1 MNSGTLKMTGLAGLA
16 WGILVLVAYLA
27 VFVFVGRAVSGGG
40 TGGAIIVTILALV
53 AAVAF
58 VVMMFLLSQQIAS
71 SIGKI
76 ACYAAIV
83 LQIIVVLFQFIQMTS
98 GGLALV
104 ILILLGIAI
113 VLVGVFSVMMGGS
126 GAWKAFAILLIV
138 AGALKIII
146 VGEVI
151 YPFVA
156 CAAGI
161 CLFIAMNKRAAA

>member
-1 MNSGTLKMTGLAGLA
+1 MNSGTLKMTGLAGLV
-16 WGILVLVAYLA
+16 WGVLVLVAYLA
-27 VFVFVGRAVSGGG
+27 IFVFVGRAVSGG
-40 TGGAIIVTILALV
+40 TGGTIIVQILALV
-53 AAVAF
+53 AALAF
-58 VVMMFLLSQQIAS
+58 IVMMFLLSQQIAS

-83 LQIIVVLFQFIQMTS
+83 LQIVVVLFQFIQMQS
-98 GGLALV
+98 AGLALV
-104 ILILLGIAI
+104 ILILLGISI

-126 GAWKAFAILLIV
+126 GPWKAFAILLIV

-156 CAAGI
+156 CAAGVM
-161 CLFIAMNKRAAA
+161 LFIAMNKRAAA

>member
-1 MNSGTLKMTGLAGLA
+1 MNSGTAKMTGLAGLA

-27 VFVFVGRAVSGGG
+27 IFVFVGRAVAGSG
-40 TGGAIIVTILALV
+40 TGGAAIVQIIALL

-58 VVMMFLLSQQIAS
+58 ILMMFLLSQQITN

-83 LQIIVVLFQFIQMTS
+83 LQIVVVLFQFIQMQS
-98 GGLALV
+98 AGLALV
-104 ILILLGIAI
+104 ILILLGISI
-113 VLVGVFSVMMGGS
+113 VLVGVFGVMMGGS

-156 CAAGI
+156 CAAGVM
-161 CLFIAMNKRAAA
+161 LFVAMNKRAA

>member
-1 MNSGTLKMTGLAGLA
+1 MRMTGLAGLA

-27 VFVFVGRAVSGGG
+27 IIVLVGRAMSGGG
-40 TGGAIIVTILALV
+40 AGGTLIAQILGLL

-58 VVMMFLLSQQIAS
+58 VVMAFLLSQQIANTV
-71 SIGKI
+71 GKI

-83 LQIIVVLFQFIQMTS
+83 LQIIIVLFQLLQLQS

-104 ILILLGIAI
+104 ILILFGISI
-113 VLVGVFSVMMGGS
+113 VLIGVFSVMMP
-126 GAWKAFAILLIV
+126 GAGVWKAFAILLII

-146 VGEVI
+146 VGEVL

-161 CLFIAMNKRAAA
+161 CLFIAMNGASKRAV